1 MFWENQVQ
9 TDGLAISRILHQAKE
24 KIVLIDNEALLQGWS
39 EKVFSSDETRKLWD
53 RAIQKKIAKGCVL
66 N

>member
-9 TDGLAISRILHQAKE
+9 TDGLAISRILHRAQE
-24 KIVLIDNEALLQGWS
+24 KTMLIDNEALLQGWS

-53 RAIQKKIAKGCVL
+53 RAIQKKLAKGCVL